1 MKVNVNEIA
10 PQFTAVNQNNEM
22 VSLSDFLGK
31 KVVLYFYPKDSTS
44 GCTNQANEFKRLY
57 AEFNNKNTVIIG
69 VSRDSVK
76 SHQRFIEK
84 NELPFMLLSDSDEVV
99 CNLYGVIQ
107 EKKLYGKVSM
117 GIVRS
122 TFIIDEAGV
131 VVSAVEKVNSKNNA
145 QETCEL
151 I

>member
-57 AEFNNKNTVIIG
+57 AEFNSKNTVIIG